1 MAKAKETDK
10 KSKKPAGKKSAAK
23 PKKAAAK
30 AVSKAKAKAAP
41 AKSAKRA
48 LAEKAP
54 AARQLETE
62 AEPPPGA
69 SPVEAEPSHM
79 PQPESAAQS
88 KPIAQPLTGEVQTSG
103 AAAQPEQPIRE
114 TVEGA
119 ELDGVQLPATRGKVG
134 IFGGPKDRGFKP
146 DAKLALPTGKHFQY
160 ELVRSLNP
168 KSFYCAMR
176 WDYRQKHM
184 SPEEGK
190 RWWANKKL
198 LVRNPANG
206 RAVIVRAVDYGPHE
220 STGLDIAI
228 SPGAA
233 EAIGV
238 EMGDEVEIRF
248 ADQRAPLGPVQGE
261 R

>member
-1 MAKAKETDK
+1 MAKEKSDK
-10 KSKKPAGKKSAAK
+10 RAEKRPTAK

-30 AVSKAKAKAAP
+30 ARPAAKAAAKRMAR

-48 LAEKAP
+48 P
-54 AARQLETE
+54 AAKPQAAQQIES
-62 AEPPPGA
+62 AAAQA
-69 SPVEAEPSHM
+69 SLVEAEVVRVAH
-79 PQPESAAQS
+79 QESAAQPAEAS
-88 KPIAQPLTGEVQTSG
+88 LPEPIAQPLTEP
-103 AAAQPEQPIRE
+103 AQPAEPARE
-114 TVEGA
+114 IVEGA
-119 ELDGVQLPATRGKVG
+119 ELEGVQLPAIRGKVA

-146 DAKLALPTGKHFQY
+146 DAKLALPTGRHFQY

-168 KSFYCAMR
+168 NSYYCAMR

-206 RAVIVRAVDYGPHE
+206 RSVIVRAVDYGPHE

-233 EAIGV
+233 ASIGV
-238 EMGDEVEIRF
+238 EIGDEVEIRF
-248 ADQRAPLGPVQGE
+248 ADQKAPLGPVHGE
-261 R
+261 P